1 MTAWFLK
8 ELYDSPAYLAGRAIR
23 FIQVGDNEGV
33 LETSNDALIAALRDL
48 ISKRRGGITEVTEEV
63 FLAKKNEPV
72 IVRPKSPPGMLQA
85 PDPTTVRTQIKKPT
99 RAGLSAVAAATG
111 SAKQVA
117 PEPPPKPRT
126 DAAANRPAA
135 RNPRTITIT
144 KATS

>member
-8 ELYDSPAYLAGRAIR
+8 ELYDSPAYVGGRAVR

-33 LETSNDALIAALRDL
+33 LETSNEAFITVLRDL
-48 ISKRRGGITEVTEEV
+48 IKKHRGGIKEVDEET
-63 FLAKKNEPV
+63 FSAKKNEPV
-72 IVRPKSPPGMLQA
+72 ITRPKSPQGMLQME
-85 PDPTTVRTQIKKPT
+85 DPSGFLTAIKKPT
-99 RAGLSAVAAATG
+99 RAGLSVVAAATG
-111 SAKQVA
+111 SAKQSA
-117 PEPPPKPRT
+117 PEAPPKPRT